1 MNFLLLSQLQVLR
14 LLSAS
19 YSFDSITL
27 IDANPES
34 VYCGSISEI
43 IANLDVS
50 KYPIPDWKIDL
61 KHLCRVHNQCD
72 NIRFVP
78 GKVTD
83 IDLANRSIQLDDGID
98 KESIPYD
105 LVSIDIGSKAKSIN
119 EVPGAYQNVI
129 PTRPVKVLMDRLEE
143 IEIDFSDVQKLLPIS
158 TPDSLELE
166 QPLLNLAVVGG
177 GASGIELA
185 LSIVGRW
192 KPMLRGRPMNVRLVT
207 SEKILL
213 PEIPY
218 ARKLL
223 KDALADRGIYMMFHS
238 AVDRV
243 DEGCLHLESGM
254 TIPFSYCFWAT
265 GAAPH
270 YLTSHVLPKRGLAV
284 TSDGWI
290 QVHATLQSLS
300 HPNVFAA
307 GDCST
312 LVNPLPKAGIFA
324 LQEGPVLAENLE
336 RLAREQPLVEFQP
349 NMEDL
354 QFLNCGDGT
363 AMGFAFGLVLRG
375 EWVYQIKQAMD
386 QRHFLSLTGE
396 PLNSKHSRKL
406 SRNALSPYQCNTEAL
421 NCIKKLPVRQA
432 AQMLTQIDI
441 NNYQEAW
448 AILEFMS
455 LNKDFRLTIM
465 KEYNRLTAAELRRP
479 EKRQSKGNEN
489 VTLPHFLRWLL
500 PYK

>member
-1 MNFLLLSQLQVLR
+1 LLA
-14 LLSAS
+14 AS
-19 YSFDSITL
+19 DSFASITL

-34 VYCGSISEI
+34 VYYGSIPEN
-43 IANLDVS
+43 IANFDDS
-50 KYPIPDWKIDL
+50 KFLKPDWKIDL
-61 KHLCRVHNQCD
+61 QHICTVHNQRD
-72 NIRFVP
+72 NIKFVH

-83 IDLANRSIQLDDGID
+83 IDLANRFLHVDNGIED
-98 KESIPYD
+98 TSIPYD
-105 LVSIDIGSKAKSIN
+105 LVSIDIGSKSKSIS
-119 EVPGAYQNVI
+119 EVPGACQNVI
-129 PTRPVKVLMDRLEE
+129 QTRPMKGLMNRLEE
-143 IEIDFSDVQKLLPIS
+143 IENDFSRDQRHLPVS
-158 TPDSLELE
+158 SSDNLELE
-166 QPLLNLAVVGG
+166 QAPLNVAVVGG

-192 KPMLRGRPMNVRLVT
+192 KPMIGDRPMNVRLVT
-207 SEKILL
+207 SENILL
-213 PEIPY
+213 PEVPY

-223 KDALADRGIYMMFHS
+223 KDVLAGRGIYMMFQS

-254 TIPFSYCFWAT
+254 TVPFSHCFWAT

-270 YLTSHVLPKRGLAV
+270 HLTSHVLPKRGLAV

-290 QVHATLQSLS
+290 KVHATLQSTS

-307 GDCST
+307 GDCSS

-324 LQEGPVLAENLE
+324 LQEGPILAENLE
-336 RLAREQPLVEFQP
+336 RLACEQPLVDFQP

-375 EWVYQIKQAMD
+375 EWVYQVKQAMD

-396 PLNSKHSRKL
+396 PLDSKRSHKHP
-406 SRNALSPYQCNTEAL
+406 RNEASPYQYNTEVL
-421 NCIKKLPVRQA
+421 KRIKKMPVRQA
-432 AQMLTQIDI
+432 AKMLTQIDI

-455 LNKDFRLTIM
+455 LNKDFRLNVM
-465 KEYNRLTAAELRRP
+465 KEYNRLELRGT
-479 EKRQSKGNEN
+479 EKRQKKGNEHGS
-489 VTLPHFLRWLL
+489 LPPHLQFLRWLF
-500 PYK
+500 PTKTGTI